1 MVPTSSITPRMSDR
15 EAVVALSLRSVRPE
29 RLAMMLA
36 TVVFP
41 VPEGP

>member
-1 MVPTSSITPRMSDR
+1 MSAIMSLISEI
-15 EAVVALSLRSVRPE
+15 EAVVALSRWRGRLVRW
-29 RLAMMLA
+29 AMMLA

>member
-1 MVPTSSITPRMSDR
+1 MSAMISLMSLMD
-15 EAVVALSLRSVRPE
+15 AVVAFSRCRGRLVR
-29 RLAMMLA
+29 RAMMLA